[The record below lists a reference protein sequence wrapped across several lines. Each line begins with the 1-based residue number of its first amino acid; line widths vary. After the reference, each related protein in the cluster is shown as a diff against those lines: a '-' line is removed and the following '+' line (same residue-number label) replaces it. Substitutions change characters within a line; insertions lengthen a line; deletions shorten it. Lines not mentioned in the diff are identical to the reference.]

1 VNPAPPIRVLVVDD
15 HRVVRAGLIAILRE
29 HPTLEVVGEAGSVA
43 EAVTRAAELSPDL
56 VLLDLR
62 LPDGSGTEA
71 CRRLKAQAA
80 PPRVVVLT
88 SFAQETLVFEALAAG
103 ADGYLLKDSD
113 DAALVSSLLTVANG
127 KQVLSP
133 AAARLVLQREAHGTT
148 ARASSQ
154 LLQILSAR
162 DLAMLRQVAEG
173 ATYKEVAETF
183 GLAEKTVRNAF
194 SLMMARLSLDSRA
207 QLIAAYV
214 RATEIQ

>member
-1 VNPAPPIRVLVVDD
+1 MNSTSPIRVLVVDD

-29 HPTLEVVGEAGSVA
+29 HPTLEVVGEAASVA

-71 CRRLKAQAA
+71 CRRLKAQAL

-88 SFAQETLVFEALAAG
+88 SFAQEALVFEALAAG

-133 AAARLVLQREAHGTT
+133 AVARLVLQRKTHGTT

-162 DLAMLRQVAEG
+162 DMAMLRQVAEG
-173 ATYKEVAETF
+173 GTYKEVADAF

-194 SLMMARLSLDSRA
+194 SLMMARLNLDSRA

-214 RATEIQ
+214 RATETQ